1 MKSAG
6 VAAREGSPPKLPDS
20 VEECLKQG
28 LVHRAQ
34 ELGWWGD
41 ESAYLLVRDGGS
53 HNFHVTL
60 PKKRAVADL
69 GFDLSDA
76 KGIAVIK
83 KVWSSSVAG
92 ADGQLREGD
101 IIRGVDAQ
109 PLWTCEAVVSA
120 IRSGRGQVSLSVAR
134 SGGPSL
140 AASSSAAGLRPADVA
155 ASSGRFSWKADRLLV
170 AAGDAHRVTFH
181 SPGNVVL
188 QYSFRV
194 QDHDIAME
202 VSRVGAV
209 VVLQLRGQEAPP
221 PLAAPLLQLRGQ
233 KLQGVLHLP
242 EAGPHVVRWDN
253 TYSYF
258 RSKRLGFSLS
268 LLPASAWEGEQRGA
282 QCLRLEAE
290 AARCKEQAREVG
302 EAISGD
308 EAKLAA
314 LRKQVEKLE
323 RSLGRSRKERDEHM
337 AKWREAKAGLK
348 SLQEG
353 GAIEGGGGGAPSATA
368 APAQAPA
375 LAAT

>member
-1 MKSAG
+1 MTRAER
-6 VAAREGSPPKLPDS
+6 VASREGSPPKLPDS

-53 HNFHVTL
+53 HNFQVIL

-83 KVWSSSVAG
+83 KVWPSSVAG
-92 ADGQLREGD
+92 ADGKLREGD
-101 IIRGVDAQ
+101 VIRGVDAQ

-120 IRSGRGQVSLSVAR
+120 IRSGRGQVALSVAR

-140 AASSSAAGLRPADVA
+140 DASSSLAGLRPADVA
-155 ASSGRFSWKADRLLV
+155 ASSGRFSWRADRLLV
-170 AAGDAHRVTFH
+170 ASGDAHRVSFH
-181 SPGNVVL
+181 SPGGVVL
-188 QYSFRV
+188 QYSFHV
-194 QDHDIAME
+194 QDHDIAMV
-202 VSRVGAV
+202 VSRVGEAAAPPI
-209 VVLQLRGQEAPP
+209 LQLRSQE
-221 PLAAPLLQLRGQ
+221 
-233 KLQGVLHLP
+233 LQGVVHLP
-242 EAGPHVVRWDN
+242 EAGPHVVQWDN
-253 TYSYF
+253 SYSYF

-282 QCLRLEAE
+282 QCLQLEADV
-290 AARCKEQAREVG
+290 ARSKERAREVG
-302 EAISGD
+302 EAISRD

-314 LRKQVEKLE
+314 LRKQAEKLE

-337 AKWREAKAGLK
+337 DRWREAKAGLK
-348 SLQEG
+348 SLQEE
-353 GAIEGGGGGAPSATA
+353 GAVEACGDGVPTA
-368 APAQAPA
+368 APEEAAAPA
-375 LAAT
+375 AT

>member
-1 MKSAG
+1 MKSASTKG

-28 LVHRAQ
+28 LVARAQ

-101 IIRGVDAQ
+101 VIRGVDAQ

-120 IRSGRGQVSLSVAR
+120 IRSGRGQVALSVAR

-140 AASSSAAGLRPADVA
+140 AASSSAAGLRPADIA
-155 ASSGRFSWKADRLLV
+155 ASSGRFSWRADRLLV
-170 AAGDAHRVTFH
+170 AAGDAHRVSFH

-202 VSRVGAV
+202 VSRVS
-209 VVLQLRGQEAPP
+209 EAA
-221 PLAAPLLQLRGQ
+221 AAPLLQLRGQ
-233 KLQGVLHLP
+233 ELQGVLHLP

-253 TYSYF
+253 TYSYL

-290 AARCKEQAREVG
+290 AARSKERAREVG

-314 LRKQVEKLE
+314 LRKQAEKLE

-337 AKWREAKAGLK
+337 ARWREAKAGLK

-353 GAIEGGGGGAPSATA
+353 GAIEGGGDVGTPSATA
-368 APAQAPA
+368 APAPPAQAPA
-375 LAAT
+375 LVAT

>member
-1 MKSAG
+1 M
-6 VAAREGSPPKLPDS
+6 SPATPNVPDS

-69 GFDLSDA
+69 GFDLSDEQ
-76 KGIAVIK
+76 GIAVIQ

-101 IIRGVDAQ
+101 VIRGVDGK

-120 IRSGRGQVSLSVAR
+120 IRSGRGQVALSVAR

-140 AASSSAAGLRPADVA
+140 GASSSAAGLRPADIA
-155 ASSGRFSWKADRLLV
+155 ASSGRFSWRADRLLV
-170 AAGDAHRVTFH
+170 AAGDAHRVSFH

-188 QYSFRV
+188 QYTFRV
-194 QDHDIAME
+194 QEHDIAME
-202 VSRVGAV
+202 VARVGEAAAAA
-209 VVLQLRGQEAPP
+209 LLLLRGQAM
-221 PLAAPLLQLRGQ
+221 
-233 KLQGVLHLP
+233 KGVLHLP

-258 RSKRLGFSLS
+258 RSKRLGFSLA
-268 LLPASAWEGEQRGA
+268 LLPASEWEGEERGV

-290 AARCKEQAREVG
+290 AARSKERAREVG
-302 EAISGD
+302 ALIGRD
-308 EAKLAA
+308 EAKLAV
-314 LRKQVEKLE
+314 LRKEAKKLE
-323 RSLGRSRKERDEHM
+323 RSLERSRKERDEHM
-337 AKWREAKAGLK
+337 ARWREAKAGLR

-353 GAIEGGGGGAPSATA
+353 GASDGGSRGAPSATA